1 MINGSYSYGLFN
13 VTNIETIVRPECAQ
27 HTTCTLQLARE
38 IVNYGEING
47 MAITKTVATS
57 LVNQSGNKKA
67 LHFLANEFL
76 STAGLVACVP
86 RKIIVVP
93 IKLDLQP

>member
-57 LVNQSGNKKA
+57 LVNQSGNKKSSS
-67 LHFLANEFL
+67 L
-76 STAGLVACVP
+76 SRQRISFNRWSGCLCT
-86 RKIIVVP
+86 
-93 IKLDLQP
+93 